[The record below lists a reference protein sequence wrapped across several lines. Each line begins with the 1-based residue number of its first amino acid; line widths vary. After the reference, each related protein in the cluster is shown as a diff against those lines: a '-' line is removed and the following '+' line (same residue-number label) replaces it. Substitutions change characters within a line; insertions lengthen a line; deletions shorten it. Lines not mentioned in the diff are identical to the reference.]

1 MKHLSLTFLAIG
13 VIMTAITYKMSQ
25 KHTEADQVVIQT
37 ARIVEQIEVMK
48 RDTVYLDS
56 IIYKTKYVYASR
68 QKPDAYFRDTSMLSI
83 PSLDRIGVT
92 KFRDSVSNIALEDY
106 IKPPKAFVFQ
116 DDNVYLSGTVLATG
130 VQIDSL
136 SVPAKLNI
144 SPVWGRNP
152 RSTVEV
158 SLLSLN
164 PYVTGLTPFKL
175 SKRCPLILR

>member
-1 MKHLSLTFLAIG
+1 MKHFSLTFLAIG
-13 VIMTAITYKMSQ
+13 VVMTAVAYKMSK
-25 KHTEADQVVIQT
+25 KHEEADQVVIQT
-37 ARIVEQIEVMK
+37 AKIVEHIETMK

-56 IIYKTKYVYASR
+56 IIYKTRYVYANR
-68 QKPDAYFRDTSMLSI
+68 KVPDAYFKDTSLLSI

-92 KFRDSVSNIALEDY
+92 KFRDSIQDIALEDY

-158 SLLSLN
+158 SLLSAN
-164 PYVTGLTPFKL
+164 PYVTGLTPFKFT
-175 SKRCPLILR
+175 KRCPLLH